1 MIDSKK
7 LKNFTLHVMLS
18 AAGEDV
24 LAQYGYQERNIN
36 VTNIVYTFH
45 KRVNIS

>member
-24 LAQYGYQERNIN
+24 LAHTVIRN
-36 VTNIVYTFH
+36 V
-45 KRVNIS
+45 IST